1 MNFIVPET
9 KEVSKFL
16 PDYTDVQY
24 HGKGG
29 FKAVYTGINSKNI
42 KEAVKEIYI
51 PKISDGF

>member
-42 KEAVKEIYI
+42 KEAIKGIYI